1 MRKKAK
7 KAVVKKA
14 AIKIL
19 PHEALILE
27 KLPGYF
33 LLVCLILSTFLLYK
47 ILTPFITVIFSAAV
61 LSTAFYPVFKKIRK
75 AFNGWD
81 RVASLLT
88 CFLVVILTV
97 VPISILTV
105 MLTGEGVETYEMIET
120 QIDSGDW
127 DKYLSFEEGSFV
139 ADIKAKLE
147 GVVDLETIDIK
158 GEIISGAQ
166 TLSSFMVTQTASLLT
181 SLSSLLLNFVLMIF
195 SMFYFFKD
203 GEKIVER
210 VGEIS
215 PLPTIHENQLFKKL
229 GSMVK
234 AIMLGVFLTA
244 IAQGFVGG
252 IGFAIAGISSPVFWG
267 AAMAF
272 FSLVPMIGTAVI
284 WVPAAIILAV
294 MGNYGLAIF
303 IVLWGVLAV
312 GSIDNVLRPYLIGG
326 KAHTYPLLTFFV
338 ILGGVF
344 TMGFKGI
351 IIGPLVLM
359 ALMSF
364 LHIYETEYHKV
375 LKK

>member
-1 MRKKAK
+1 MKKTASK
-7 KAVVKKA
+7 SSKSSVK
-14 AIKIL
+14 L
-19 PHEALILE
+19 SPHQAMVLE

-33 LLVCLILSTFLLYK
+33 LIVCLLASTYLLLTILA
-47 ILTPFITVIFSAAV
+47 PFVTVIFSAAV
-61 LSTAFYPVFKKIRK
+61 LSTAFYPVYKKIRNVMK
-75 AFNGWD
+75 GWE
-81 RVASLLT
+81 RLAALAT
-88 CFLVVILTV
+88 CLLVVLITV
-97 VPISILTV
+97 VPITVLTV
-105 MLTGEGVETYEMIET
+105 MLTGEGVETYEMVESQIE
-120 QIDSGDW
+120 SGAW
-127 DKYLSFEEGSFV
+127 DKYLSFEEGSFIDD
-139 ADIKAKLE
+139 AKIKLE
-147 GVVDLETIDIK
+147 GIVDIDELDIK
-158 GEIISGAQ
+158 GDILKVAQ
-166 TLSSFMVTQTASLLT
+166 DLSSFLVAQTASVVT
-181 SLSSLLLNFVLMIF
+181 SVSSLLLNFFLMIF
-195 SMFYFFKD
+195 AMFYFFKD
-203 GEKIVER
+203 GEKIVLR
-210 VGEIS
+210 IGEIS
-215 PLPTIHENQLFKKL
+215 PLPTVHENALFNQL

-244 IAQGFVGG
+244 IAQGLVGG

-294 MGNYGLAIF
+294 MGNYGFAIF
-303 IVLWGVLAV
+303 IALWGIFAI
-312 GSIDNVLRPYLIGG
+312 GSIDNILRPILIGG

-364 LHIYETEYHKV
+364 LHIYETEYNKV